1 MSEGGGTEVSTVMR
15 DTITEIDQTLIDT
28 GRQWGRL
35 RNAAAFSLFRDLH
48 INESMH
54 RKHARSDY
62 KVYDLNNRVI
72 FYVVNTTAMPITK
85 DGPFCLKVMNK
96 DKKAVAKF
104 LRNEPKRSY
113 KQTGLASLF
122 GCCSDIEDKM
132 EVLDDNGKVIAT
144 SFLHHDQFRG
154 IEIAMKDPTGQVVI
168 KIRGS
173 REQKDAFSV
182 ISPEN
187 RFLGEIRQKI
197 ISSGN
202 STDNYK
208 GVACWFSPDVSLDV
222 KVLFMSAAFLI
233 EVDYFSESKNR
244 QAPFRTPEADYLNPI
259 IKTPPYNDRVPKL
272 RKVTVK
278 PKKKKGPSSKSS
290 KESSRQSETKKEPLM
305 MPEIHHT
312 KHFDPIG
319 GEDPTF
325 AKKDKVEEY
334 KQTETVKEEI
344 EMKGMT
350 REQFKKAAVKVVEY
364 LMKQDENIRTARCSP
379 ALKPGYLK
387 ALLPTKA
394 PTKAEDIDD
403 ILEDYHKLIVPGL
416 SHSSH
421 PNFQSFY
428 PAGNAFHCLLAD
440 LLGGH
445 IGDAGFYWTSNPAL
459 TELEVI
465 MMDWLGEMMALPKE
479 FLLFPEGSRGGGCM
493 QRSDTES
500 NFLVLIAARTD
511 MIQKMKQRDRR
522 LRSSDILARL
532 VAYTSSDARRSI
544 KKAAEVAMVKMRVL
558 PTDENF
564 VLRGDTLHAAMTA
577 DIERGLIP
585 FFVGANFGTSGPCSF
600 DHLHELGPVCRDHGT
615 WLHVDAAYAGTA
627 LICPET
633 RGLMRGIDWADSFC
647 TTPSKLILAVCDV
660 CCLWVRDRHKL
671 QLASLENHP
680 DLPFKGL
687 PTSQRVGALKIW
699 FMIRSFGVENL
710 QNQIREHIKLGQ
722 AMAKILQRDS
732 KFEVCNKVLMGL
744 ICFRAKAN
752 DMFNKALLYRC
763 NETGK
768 ISLASCILQNKF
780 VIRMCINS
788 PKCSEEDLE
797 AIYKLICHEHD
808 ILHPFQSR
816 IEVMN
821 QEELEQFIRAPAK
834 VHSSAEVSRRFP
846 VINPLESSRSFAQIT
861 SRVQSLE
868 CLDPPQK
875 SSKSPQPTTDQPPS
889 SSSNVPPIRTPAL
902 ENSEKSDQ

>member
-1 MSEGGGTEVSTVMR
+1 MK
-15 DTITEIDQTLIDT
+15 Q
-28 GRQWGRL
+28 
-35 RNAAAFSLFRDLH
+35 SLQ
-48 INESMH
+48 
-54 RKHARSDY
+54 
-62 KVYDLNNRVI
+62 
-72 FYVVNTTAMPITK
+72 
-85 DGPFCLKVMNK
+85 
-96 DKKAVAKF
+96 AVAKF
-104 LRNEPKRSY
+104 IRNEPKKSY

-122 GCCSDIEDKM
+122 GCCSDTEDKM
-132 EVLDDNGKVIAT
+132 EVLDDNGNVIAT

-154 IEIAMKDPTGQVVI
+154 IEIAMKDPNGQLVI
-168 KIRGS
+168 KVRGS
-173 REQKDAFSV
+173 REQKDTFFV
-182 ISPEN
+182 VGPDN

-202 STDNYK
+202 STDNFK
-208 GVACWFSPDVSLDV
+208 GVACWS
-222 KVLFMSAAFLI
+222 
-233 EVDYFSESKNR
+233 
-244 QAPFRTPEADYLNPI
+244 
-259 IKTPPYNDRVPKL
+259 
-272 RKVTVK
+272 
-278 PKKKKGPSSKSS
+278 
-290 KESSRQSETKKEPLM
+290 
-305 MPEIHHT
+305 
-312 KHFDPIG
+312 
-319 GEDPTF
+319 
-325 AKKDKVEEY
+325 
-334 KQTETVKEEI
+334 
-344 EMKGMT
+344 
-350 REQFKKAAVKVVEY
+350 
-364 LMKQDENIRTARCSP
+364 
-379 ALKPGYLK
+379 
-387 ALLPTKA
+387 
-394 PTKAEDIDD
+394 KAEDIDD
-403 ILEDYHKLIVPGL
+403 ILEDYNKLIVPGL

-421 PNFQSFY
+421 PNFHSFY
-428 PAGNAFHCLLAD
+428 PSGNPFHCLLAD

-500 NFLVLIAARTD
+500 NFLVLVAARTD
-511 MIQKMKQRDRR
+511 MIQRMKQRDKR

-564 VLRGDTLHAAMTA
+564 ILRGDTLHSAIVS

-585 FFVGANFGTSGPCSF
+585 FFVCANFGTSGPCSF

-627 LICPET
+627 LICPEM

-710 QNQIREHIKLGQ
+710 QNQIRQHIKLGQ
-722 AMAKILQRDS
+722 TMAKLLQKDS
-732 KFEVCNKVLMGL
+732 RFEVCNKVVMGL
-744 ICFRAKAN
+744 ICFRIKAN
-752 DMFNKALLYRC
+752 DMLNKALLYRC

-768 ISLASCILQNKF
+768 VSFASCILQNKF

-788 PKCSEEDLE
+788 PKCSEEDLD
-797 AIYKLICHEHD
+797 ATYKLICTY
-808 ILHPFQSR
+808 QNR

-821 QEELEQFIRAPAK
+821 QEDLEEFIRAPAK

-846 VINPLESSRSFAQIT
+846 ITNPLEPSRSLHQVT
-861 SRVQSLE
+861 SRIQSSE
-868 CLDPPQK
+868 YLDSPMKDPK
-875 SSKSPQPTTDQPPS
+875 SSQTNSPATAS
-889 SSSNVPPIRTPAL
+889 STRTQAL
-902 ENSEKSDQ
+902 DGSEKSDK

>member
-1 MSEGGGTEVSTVMR
+1 MSEEIASEVPATEKVESVT
-15 DTITEIDQTLIDT
+15 DFDQATTDSS
-28 GRQWGRL
+28 RQWGRL
-35 RNAAAFSLFRDLH
+35 KHAAAFSLFRDLH
-48 INESMH
+48 INESLH

-72 FYVVNTTAMPITK
+72 FYVVNTSAMPITK

-104 LRNEPKRSY
+104 IRNEPKRSY

-132 EVLDDNGKVIAT
+132 EVLDENGMVIAK

-154 IEIAMKDPTGQVVI
+154 IEIAIKDLSGQVLI
-168 KIRGS
+168 RIRGS
-173 REQKDAFSV
+173 RDQKDAFSV
-182 ISPEN
+182 VGPDN

-208 GVACWFSPDVSLDV
+208 GVACWFSPETELNI
-222 KVLFMSAAFLI
+222 KVFFMAAAFLI
-233 EVDYFSESKNR
+233 EIDYFSEVTSR

-259 IKTPPYNDRVPKL
+259 IKTPPYHDRVPKI
-272 RKVTVK
+272 RKVAAKT
-278 PKKKKGPSSKSS
+278 KKKKGKVSKSS
-290 KESSRQSETKKEPLM
+290 KESSSRQSETKKETLM

-312 KHFDPIG
+312 RHFDPIG
-319 GEDPTF
+319 GEDQGFVKKEKAEDFKPTES
-325 AKKDKVEEY
+325 AA
-334 KQTETVKEEI
+334 KEEV
-344 EMKGMT
+344 EMNGMT
-350 REQFKKAAVKVVEY
+350 RDQFKKAAVKVVEY

-421 PNFQSFY
+421 PNFHSFY
-428 PAGNAFHCLLAD
+428 PAGNPFHCLLAD

-511 MIQKMKQRDRR
+511 MIQRMKQRDRR
-522 LRSSDILARL
+522 VRSSDILARL

-564 VLRGDTLHAAMTA
+564 ILRGDTLHAAMVA
-577 DIERGLIP
+577 DIEKGLIP

-710 QNQIREHIKLGQ
+710 QNQIRDHIKLGQ
-722 AMAKILQRDS
+722 MMTKMLQKDS
-732 KFEVCNKVLMGL
+732 KFEVCNKVVMGL
-744 ICFRAKAN
+744 ICFRVKAN

-788 PKCSEEDLE
+788 PRCSEEDLD
-797 AIYKLICHEHD
+797 ATYKLICNEYD
-808 ILHPFQSR
+808 ILQPFQSR

-821 QEELEQFIRAPAK
+821 QAELEEFIRAPAK

-846 VINPLESSRSFAQIT
+846 VLNPLEPCKSLAQIT
-861 SRVQSLE
+861 SRIQSSE
-868 CLDPPQK
+868 CLDAPVKTP
-875 SSKSPQPTTDQPPS
+875 KSPQATASSPSNGPPT
-889 SSSNVPPIRTPAL
+889 RTPAP

>member
-1 MSEGGGTEVSTVMR
+1 MSEEGETGTAEIVTDFEQVIP
-15 DTITEIDQTLIDT
+15 DTSL
-28 GRQWGRL
+28 QWGRL
-35 RNAAAFSLFRDLH
+35 KNAAAFSLFRGLQM
-48 INESMH
+48 NNPLQ
-54 RKHARSDY
+54 RKQVKSDY
-62 KVYDLNNRVI
+62 IVCDLNNRVM
-72 FYVVNTTAMPITK
+72 FYVVNTTAMCITK
-85 DGPFCLKVMNK
+85 DGPFCVKVMNK
-96 DKKAVAKF
+96 DRKAVAKF
-104 LRNEPKRSY
+104 IRNEPKRSN

-122 GCCSDIEDKM
+122 GCCSDTEDKM

-154 IEIAMKDPTGQVVI
+154 IEIVIKDPTSQVMI
-168 KIRGS
+168 KIRSS
-173 REQKDAFSV
+173 RDQKDAFAV
-182 ISPEN
+182 VGPDN

-197 ISSGN
+197 ISSANFTFGN
-202 STDNYK
+202 SNFGKDNAIENLK
-208 GVACWFSPDVSLDV
+208 GVACWFSPEVPLNI
-222 KVLFMSAAFLI
+222 KVFFMAAAFLI
-233 EVDYFSESKNR
+233 EIDYFSETKSR
-244 QAPFRTPEADYLNPI
+244 QTPFLTPEADYLAPI
-259 IKTPPYNDRVPKL
+259 IKTPPYKDRVPKM
-272 RKVTVK
+272 RKTATK
-278 PKKKKGPSSKSS
+278 AKKKKGQTSKSS
-290 KESSRQSETKKEPLM
+290 KESSRQSVESKKETLM
-305 MPEIHHT
+305 MPEIHHI
-312 KHFDPIG
+312 KNFDPIG
-319 GEDPTF
+319 GEEQAF
-325 AKKDKVEEY
+325 VKKEKVEEF
-334 KQTETVKEEI
+334 KQNETTKEEI
-344 EMKGMT
+344 DVNGMT
-350 REQFKKAAVKVVEY
+350 REQFKKAAMKVVEY
-364 LMKQDENIRTARCSP
+364 LMRQDENIRAARCSP

-394 PTKAEDIDD
+394 PMKAEDIDD
-403 ILEDYHKLIVPGL
+403 ILDDYNKLIVPGL

-421 PNFQSFY
+421 PNFHSFY
-428 PAGNAFHCLLAD
+428 PSGNPFHCLLAD

-500 NFLVLIAARTD
+500 NFLVLVAARTD
-511 MIQKMKQRDRR
+511 MIQRMKQRDKK

-564 VLRGDTLHAAMTA
+564 ILRGDTLHAAMVA

-585 FFVGANFGTSGPCSF
+585 FFVCANFGTSGPCSF

-633 RGLMRGIDWADSFC
+633 RSLMRGIDWADSFC

-660 CCLWVRDRHKL
+660 CCLWVRDRLKL

-722 AMAKILQRDS
+722 VMAKILQKDLR
-732 KFEVCNKVLMGL
+732 FEVCNKVVMGL
-744 ICFRAKAN
+744 ICFRIKAN
-752 DMFNKALLYRC
+752 DMLNKALMYRC

-768 ISLASCILQNKF
+768 VSFASCILQNKF

-788 PKCSEEDLE
+788 PKCTEEDLDST
-797 AIYKLICHEHD
+797 YKLICTEFD
-808 ILHPFQSR
+808 ILQPFQNR

-821 QEELEQFIRAPAK
+821 QGELEEFIRAPAK
-834 VHSSAEVSRRFP
+834 VHSSAEKSCSSNIKDSKFRMFGSS
-846 VINPLESSRSFAQIT
+846 PL
-861 SRVQSLE
+861 
-868 CLDPPQK
+868 K
-875 SSKSPQPTTDQPPS
+875 SPKSPQQPTTSQPSPAPS
-889 SSSNVPPIRTPAL
+889 VRTPAL
-902 ENSEKSDQ
+902 EGSEKSDK